1 MNSDFVSGIEFAFWM
16 TSMRNTVNCRERI
29 QTLLGK
35 KQFDELVSKNRDSKE
50 PSYSWNII
58 SLALKG
64 MKEAARPVLGN
75 DVIPDLAKVE
85 NAIKKNDYEGL
96 SQELTAYASLLYRNR
111 R

>member
-1 MNSDFVSGIEFAFWM
+1 MVDCAL
-16 TSMRNTVNCRERI
+16 C
-29 QTLLGK
+29 GK
-35 KQFDELVSKNRDSKE
+35 KLGFITKLKPKKE
-50 PSYSWNII
+50 WGII